1 MPTISSLPTI
11 TSITATDPT
20 QTDAGTVHYTV
31 TFSKPVLGV
40 AADQFSLALTGGIG
54 GAGITDVT
62 PVAGSNGASYT
73 VTVNTGSGSGSV
85 ALQFTGTNVRDSSGY
100 YVGPFQS
107 ETALISNPPTSIAV
121 GDVNGDGK
129 LDLVMGGTFAFSIG
143 YLDVALN
150 DGTGHFSPVSSER
163 TGDVFALVALN
174 DLNGDGK
181 LDLAQVTSAGLK
193 VRFGNG
199 NGTFGTATSYSAGG
213 AYLTPKVIDV
223 TGDGVSDIVIGSTV
237 LPGNG
242 NGTFGTAI
250 TTNLGASSI
259 AYGDFNGDGKLDL
272 VTRNTSTSAIALS
285 FGNGDGTFQAPSSQV
300 GTATT
305 VLTGDFNGDGK
316 LDLADVSGTAISI
329 LLGNGDGT
337 FSSAGT
343 LQAGATIGSGAV
355 ADVTGDGKADLMVVT
370 SNNTLVT
377 FYGHGDGTFGQVRTS
392 PLDKTAG
399 QIGVADLN
407 GDGKADVLVGY
418 QFGSGFI
425 QSNGTDILLS
435 GSSNETG
442 QAYTIVRASPALA
455 ITDASVTAGTDGKN
469 YLNAAHFNGGA
480 TTLTGSA
487 ATGTTVTVLNAADNS
502 VVGTAVAGAD
512 GTWALGV
519 TGLQDGVSYSYVAT
533 TTAGGTTSS
542 GPAFNFTVDTTGP
555 QLGITSISPAG
566 GSLFNI
572 SGTVGSA
579 DAGISVVVKER
590 STDQLGTSVTAVSG
604 TDGSWSLS
612 GVTPLSGY
620 QHVYVSLQATDAAG
634 NVSVTPEIDV
644 VYSGDSIASGVT
656 VTGAIVFPHASL
668 LVNGPLT
675 IGSPVGTAINTTLL
689 SGATA
694 TVYGTSMGTL
704 IQANASETVALGS
717 GKSFG
722 ATILAAGYQGITYGA
737 TATDA
742 VLFGYQQL
750 TNSGN
755 AVHTEIKAGGQQI
768 VDKTGTSRN
777 TLIDASGVQFV
788 AAGANDFNATNAGTQ
803 WLSGTSTGMVIV
815 SGGVQ
820 NDYGTAIGVSVASG
834 GNQQV
839 YGGGTADA
847 TTVAAGG
854 FQGVAGGSVTNTVLY
869 GDQQVGAAGHATGT
883 TINAG
888 GRQYVGSGGATAG
901 TIVAAGG
908 LQYLDAGATD
918 SNATVNGGFQFVA
931 GAASGATVSGGG
943 EQDVGSGGTATNT
956 HIDGGSER
964 VYAGGLLQNVDFG
977 GSNGAMLW
985 LDTPAGLTGSIA
997 NFGADDYID
1006 FRNTVISSVD
1016 VDGANNLTIT
1026 TDGGQSY
1033 ALALLGQY
1041 SASSFVLSADGSG
1054 GTTLS
1059 YQPPQQALLAAAH

>member
-1 MPTISSLPTI
+1 MPTISNLPTI

-54 GAGITDVT
+54 GAGITDVS

-107 ETALISNPPTSIAV
+107 ETALITNPPTSIAV

-129 LDLVMGGTFAFSIG
+129 LDIVTGGTFAFSIG
-143 YLDVALN
+143 YLEVALN
-150 DGTGHFSPVSSER
+150 DGTGHFSSVSSER
-163 TGDVFALVALN
+163 TGDVFALVTLA

-199 NGTFGTATSYSAGG
+199 DGTFGAATSYAAGG
-213 AYLTPKVIDV
+213 AYQTPKVIDV

-250 TTNLGASSI
+250 TTSLGASSI

-272 VTRNTSTSAIALS
+272 VTRNSSSAIALS

-305 VLTGDFNGDGK
+305 VVTGDFNGDGK
-316 LDLADVSGTAISI
+316 LDMAAVSGTGISI

-337 FSSAGT
+337 FSSSGT

-370 SNNTLVT
+370 TNNTLVT
-377 FYGHGDGTFGQVRTS
+377 FYGHGDGTFGPARVS

-399 QIGVADLN
+399 QIGVGDLN
-407 GDGKADVLVGY
+407 GDGKADILVGY
-418 QFGSGFI
+418 QFGSGFN
-425 QSNGTDILLS
+425 QSTGTDILLS
-435 GSSNETG
+435 GSSNESG
-442 QAYTIVRASPALA
+442 PAYTIVRTSPALA
-455 ITDASVTAGTDGKN
+455 ITDADVTPGTDGKN
-469 YLNAAHFNGGA
+469 YINAAHFNGGA
-480 TTLTGSA
+480 TTLTGAGNAGDIISVSDA
-487 ATGTTVTVLNAADNS
+487 VTHAI
-502 VVGTAVAGAD
+502 VGTATVGRD
-512 GTWALGV
+512 GTWRLGV
-519 TGLQDGVSYSYVAT
+519 SGLHDGTYSYVAST
-533 TTAGGTTSS
+533 TDTQGNGTF
-542 GPAFNFTVDTTGP
+542 GPAFTFTVDTTAP
-555 QLGITSISPAG
+555 VLAITSVVNSDAT
-566 GSLFNI
+566 SNLVNI
-572 SGTVGSA
+572 RGTLDLA
-579 DAGISVVVKER
+579 DAPATLTVSYGGTNYTVTSTDGAWHLDNLSPVIGISY
-590 STDQLGTSVTAVSG
+590 VTAQ
-604 TDGSWSLS
+604 LR
-612 GVTPLSGY
+612 
-620 QHVYVSLQATDAAG
+620 DAAG
-634 NVSVTPEIDV
+634 NLGVSQAIPLVRSSNLPGGTSLTNAYVMSGSTLVMPGPGALPGTSTVGTTILRGASV
-644 VYSGDSIASGVT
+644 VNYGVS
-656 VTGAIVFPHASL
+656 TGAVIE
-668 LVNGPLT
+668 NG
-675 IGSPVGTAINTTLL
+675 GT
-689 SGATA
+689 
-694 TVYGTSMGTL
+694 
-704 IQANASETVALGS
+704 ETVAFG
-717 GKSFG
+717 GRSFT
-722 ATILAAGYQGITYGA
+722 ATILAGGSQGIVSG

-742 VLFGYQQL
+742 VLFGYQQI

-768 VDKTGTSRN
+768 VDKAGTSRN
-777 TLIDASGVQFV
+777 TLIDAFGVQFV

-803 WLSGTSTGMVIV
+803 WLSGTSAGMVIV

-820 NDYGTAIGVSVASG
+820 NDFGTAIGVTVASG
-834 GNQQV
+834 GKQQV
-839 YGGGTADA
+839 YGGGSADT
-847 TTVAAGG
+847 TTVVAGG
-854 FQGVAGGSVTNTVLY
+854 FQGVANATVTNTVLS
-869 GDQQVGAAGHATGT
+869 GDQQVQADGHATGT

-888 GRQYVGSGGATAG
+888 GRQYVGSGGQTAN
-901 TIVAAGG
+901 TVITTGG
-908 LQYLDAGATD
+908 LQYVDAGAAD
-918 SNATVNGGFQFVA
+918 SNATINGGFQFVA
-931 GAASGATVSGGG
+931 GAASGASVSGGG

-956 HIDGGSER
+956 HVDGGSEH

-985 LDTPAGLTGSIA
+985 LDAPAGLAGSIA

-1006 FRNTVISSVD
+1006 FRNTVVSSVA
-1016 VDGANNLTIT
+1016 VDGSNNLTVT

-1033 ALALLGQY
+1033 SWALLAQY
-1041 SASSFVLSADGSG
+1041 SASSFVLSADGNG
-1054 GTTLS
+1054 GTLLS
-1059 YQPPQQALLAAAH
+1059 YQPPQQAQLAAAH